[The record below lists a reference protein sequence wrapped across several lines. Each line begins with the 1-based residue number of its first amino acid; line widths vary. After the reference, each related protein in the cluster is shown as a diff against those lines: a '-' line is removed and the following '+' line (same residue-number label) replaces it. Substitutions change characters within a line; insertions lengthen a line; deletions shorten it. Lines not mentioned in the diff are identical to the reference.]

1 MENVVQEK
9 VHNLESDNNYTFR
22 IRTFNNI
29 STKGLSQFSLDT
41 FDVGPELDNADAY
54 ICRSHKLHGNTFQDT
69 VKAIGRA
76 GAGVNNIPVDECTKT
91 GIVVFNSPGANANA
105 VKELVVAGMILASRD
120 IIGGVN
126 FVQSIAHEGDD
137 LLPLVEKNKATFS
150 GTELSGKTLGVV
162 GLGAIGLQVANV
174 GLSLGM
180 NVQGFD
186 PFISVDAAWELS
198 SQVTPS
204 GSLERL
210 IRDSDYISVHVPYT
224 DNTKGF
230 INAERIEA
238 MKSGAV
244 LLNFSRNGLVDEVAM
259 KSALNDG
266 HVKCYVSDFPNPLLV
281 NHPNVISIPHLGAST
296 KEAEDNCA
304 VMVANQLNDFLL
316 NGNIT
321 NSVNFPSIK
330 LDRSTP
336 YRVTVVNRNVPKMIG
351 HLSSIIADANV
362 NISEMVNKSRNDI
375 AYNMIDLDQP
385 LNQQVIDQILN
396 VDGVI
401 RVRELPVYS

>member
-198 SQVTPS
+198 SQVSPS

-210 IRDSDYISVHVPYT
+210 IRESDYISVHVPYT

-281 NHPNVISIPHLGAST
+281 NHPKVISIPHLGAST

-336 YRVTVVNRNVPKMIG
+336 YRVTVVNRNVPKIIG

>member
-126 FVQSIAHEGDD
+126 FVQSIANEGDD

-198 SQVTPS
+198 SQVSPS

-210 IRDSDYISVHVPYT
+210 IRESDYISVHVPYT

-281 NHPNVISIPHLGAST
+281 NHPKVISIPHLGAST

>member
-1 MENVVQEK
+1 MQEK

-126 FVQSIAHEGDD
+126 FVQSIANEGDD

-198 SQVTPS
+198 SQVSPS

-210 IRDSDYISVHVPYT
+210 IRESDYISVHVPYT

-281 NHPNVISIPHLGAST
+281 NHPKVISIPHLGAST

>member
-1 MENVVQEK
+1 M
-9 VHNLESDNNYTFR
+9 
-22 IRTFNNI
+22 IFNNI

-198 SQVTPS
+198 SQVSPS

-210 IRDSDYISVHVPYT
+210 IRESDYISVHVPYT

-281 NHPNVISIPHLGAST
+281 NHPKVISIPHLGAST

-336 YRVTVVNRNVPKMIG
+336 YRVTVVNRNVPKIIG